1 MTAYNITIM
10 AREYEDYQMPPTEFG
25 AQSINRLDDRE
36 MNELQDIRSI
46 NYDEVGQM
54 ATGQFGGMAPT
65 SAEQQMGEQES
76 INATGIPDNLKAAVE
91 YMSGYSLDHLRVHY
105 NSDKPE
111 MLGMSTYTEN
121 EHVYVA
127 TGAEDFLARELWR
140 VTEQLSA
147 DAEVIQKDKA
157 KAEKEKEEIEQT
169 DSTYFEVEDA
179 AVQGELA
186 KKLAEQDIIEKVKQE
201 IHTGQDLQSTEAL
214 KEAQKQ
220 AIQAYMSQ
228 TPQGPITTTP
238 QEAATKQT
246 TSTNE
251 QTTPTTQT
259 TTEKSQE
266 TTITQVSQEAATK
279 QTTSTN
285 EQTTPTT
292 QTTTEK
298 SQETTITQV
307 SQEAATKQTTLISEQ
322 TTPTTQ
328 TTTEES
334 QETTTSTSEETVTKA
349 LSTDKLNVVG
359 EIAAESLE
367 RGDAERQLVQEQVGG
382 TFWEQA
388 DFEMPVGEAQTSA
401 DPLTFQLIY
410 ALQDIANLSK
420 GVAKSKSG
428 HKHTAELVN
437 VVWESIFELIP
448 TAEKQWDTIKGIAY
462 PGELNDEDLEIRDD
476 FLQKH
481 MDQLDELKQ
490 AYEFIR
496 TNEKK
501 SIKELDKLVYNRH
514 LIAINRFIDDLNEN
528 TITIAAATKLRSKYM
543 HKAAEDRASE
553 IGVWKIGQ
561 EHIDN
566 ILAVLEK
573 DGEKPSY
580 NLLTKDEFDTLIE
593 QYNSANSTTDPLV
606 ENTSANSTTDAIS
619 LSAPDNNTTS
629 PINQT
634 ANSSTDNNSSTTS
647 T

>member
-238 QEAATKQT
+238 
-246 TSTNE
+246 
-251 QTTPTTQT
+251 
-259 TTEKSQE
+259 
-266 TTITQVSQEAATK
+266 QEAATK

>member
-259 TTEKSQE
+259 ITEE
-266 TTITQVSQEAATK
+266 
-279 QTTSTN
+279 
-285 EQTTPTT
+285 
-292 QTTTEK
+292 